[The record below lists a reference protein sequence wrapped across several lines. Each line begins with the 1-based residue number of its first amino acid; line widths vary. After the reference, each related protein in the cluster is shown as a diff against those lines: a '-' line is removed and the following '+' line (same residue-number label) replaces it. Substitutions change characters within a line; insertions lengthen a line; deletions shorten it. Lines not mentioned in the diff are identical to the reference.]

1 MSCAKEVPNFL
12 EGASEL
18 SSIAYAGGT
27 VTLFGTGSKW
37 IICDDWAATSDG
49 GAPTLFGDAPTDAP
63 LSKDLVR
70 ISQNY
75 SMEDA
80 HVAQFVAGGPL
91 IDGVK
96 SISYAFPDGHTEK
109 ATMNDT
115 MWAMAYL
122 PTSGPLV
129 DGGRAPGSIGVTVTH
144 DDGTTEDFT
153 LQWGLDTCAQINHGC

>member
-1 MSCAKEVPNFL
+1 M
-12 EGASEL
+12 
-18 SSIAYAGGT
+18 
-27 VTLFGTGSKW
+27 
-37 IICDDWAATSDG
+37 
-49 GAPTLFGDAPTDAP
+49 
-63 LSKDLVR
+63 SKDLVR

-129 DGGRAPGSIGVTVTH
+129 DGGRPRARSG
-144 DDGTTEDFT
+144 
-153 LQWGLDTCAQINHGC
+153 

>member
-1 MSCAKEVPNFL
+1 M
-12 EGASEL
+12 
-18 SSIAYAGGT
+18 
-27 VTLFGTGSKW
+27 
-37 IICDDWAATSDG
+37 

-70 ISQNY
+70 ISENY

-96 SISYAFPDGHTEK
+96 SISYEFPDGHTEK
-109 ATMNDT
+109 ATMNNK